1 MKVLLV
7 SQTEIAQL
15 LRMPDCID
23 LMEDALKALAT
34 GDASMPL
41 RQVVW
46 LPDRRGV
53 LAVMPSLFSARE
65 AMGVK
70 VISVFPGNHGTPFD
84 AHQGAVLLFETE
96 HGQLLAIMDASEI
109 TAIRTAA
116 VSGVATRLLARQNSS
131 RLGILGSGVQAR
143 THLEAM
149 LAVRQISQAIVWS
162 RNFDNAEKFAAR
174 ASARHGI
181 AVTAVKA
188 AREAVQN
195 ADIVCTTTSSVDPV
209 LEGSWLLPGTHINAA
224 GAYGANARE
233 LDSQAVARSRLYVD
247 RKESTLNESGDY
259 LIPLKEGAIQ
269 PDHIRGELGEVL
281 LNKVRGRENDA
292 EITLFKSMGLAIE
305 DLAAAHFIYRKAKE
319 TGRGQQIDF
328 GGERHDP

>member
-7 SQTEIAQL
+7 SQSEISEL

-23 LMEDALKALAT
+23 LMEDALKALGS

-53 LAVMPSLFSARE
+53 LAVMPSLFGERG

-70 VISVFPGNHGTPFD
+70 VISVFPGNQGTPFD
-84 AHQGAVLLFETE
+84 AHQGAVLLFESD

-116 VSGVATRLLARQNSS
+116 VSGVATRLLGRKNSAR
-131 RLGILGSGVQAR
+131 LALLGSGVQAR

-149 LAVRQISQAIVWS
+149 IAVREIKQANVWS
-162 RNFDNAEKFAAR
+162 RNFENAQKFASR
-174 ASARHGI
+174 EIARHQI
-181 AVTAVKA
+181 PVVAMKS

-195 ADIVCTTTSSVDPV
+195 ADIICTTTSSTDPV
-209 LEGSWLLPGTHINAA
+209 LEGAWLSPGVHINAA
-224 GAYGANARE
+224 GAYGPNARE
-233 LDSQAVARSRLYVD
+233 LDSQAVARSQLYVD
-247 RKESTLNESGDY
+247 RRESTLNESGDY
-259 LIPLKEGAIQ
+259 LIPLQQGVIAA
-269 PDHIRGELGEVL
+269 DHIRGELGEVL
-281 LNKVRGRENDA
+281 LNKVSGRQDDA
-292 EITLFKSMGLAIE
+292 EITLFKAMGLAIE
-305 DLAAAHFIYRKAKE
+305 DLAAAHFIYKKAKE
-319 TGRGQQIDF
+319 SGRGQLIDF
-328 GGERHDP
+328 GGERRD